1 MEVRE
6 SRASAFLADLPSG
19 ARTLITSRHQPL
31 SLPAYPIDVPPLD
44 RTEAEA
50 LANLEA
56 ALQHVD
62 PTITERFLDQIVT
75 VSEHVPLAIKWIIA
89 CSKNADHL
97 VQLLEEHRRGK
108 PALANLCEFC
118 FEFEYNLL
126 TPTAQRALCLFP
138 LFQRAPTLREL
149 TVAADVRDDVMQS
162 ALDQLIAFSLVIR
175 EHTQTRDE
183 EVFRTLRLTL
193 SFATAKLRGWGDLDK
208 QAKRRLKAQF
218 GPTLPLLLKAAE
230 EMIERGATGVARRYL
245 DEEILERDPSNA
257 RAFYLRG
264 LTFEQEFDYSSALQ
278 DFQRALRSVG
288 TDPPLLSDAVLH
300 ILSVIR
306 SDPRPKEDKIPG
318 LARAYEVSN
327 DPRLALELAN
337 LFTLLEKMDDAR
349 QYYQKVFRTYIPAQQ
364 TAWEEAFVFGDN

>member
-1 MEVRE
+1 
-6 SRASAFLADLPSG
+6 
-19 ARTLITSRHQPL
+19 
-31 SLPAYPIDVPPLD
+31 
-44 RTEAEA
+44 
-50 LANLEA
+50 
-56 ALQHVD
+56 
-62 PTITERFLDQIVT
+62 
-75 VSEHVPLAIKWIIA
+75 
-89 CSKNADHL
+89 
-97 VQLLEEHRRGK
+97 
-108 PALANLCEFC
+108 
-118 FEFEYNLL
+118 
-126 TPTAQRALCLFP
+126 
-138 LFQRAPTLREL
+138 
-149 TVAADVRDDVMQS
+149 
-162 ALDQLIAFSLVIR
+162 
-175 EHTQTRDE
+175 
-183 EVFRTLRLTL
+183 
-193 SFATAKLRGWGDLDK
+193 
-208 QAKRRLKAQF
+208 
-218 GPTLPLLLKAAE
+218 
-230 EMIERGATGVARRYL
+230 MIERGATGVARRYL

-349 QYYQKVFRTYIPAQQ
+349 QYYQKVFGTYIPAQQ